1 MYPELSYLEITK
13 KLEVLRTKQRQLNI
27 EISNLE
33 KMKNRKLSEESIKW
47 NLFQTKKK
55 DIFDPYPTVR
65 F

>member
-1 MYPELSYLEITK
+1 MSYLEITK